1 MGVLATGSRTRL
13 RLVSIVGL
21 GLLAGC
27 GQPPVPPMVAVP
39 IPDPSSASAS
49 ASASRTPSPTPS
61 STATRVAHRTEGS
74 TTPFPTPCTRG
85 AGLQLEWSGVDP
97 ALGNRYLA
105 LAVTNCTTASF
116 RLPATVPVRPHDAA
130 GAPVPVSLDWQPPQG
145 SLTLAPKEV
154 AYLRMHWLSN
164 GRCEMGATTM
174 DVTVGGA
181 SSTVEDCFQLGDY
194 QTETAGS
201 DISSVIDFSWGRTP
215 S

>member
-1 MGVLATGSRTRL
+1 MGGLATGSRARL
-13 RLVSIVGL
+13 RLVSIVAL

-27 GQPPVPPMVAVP
+27 GQPPSPMVAVP
-39 IPDPSSASAS
+39 IPDPSSAS
-49 ASASRTPSPTPS
+49 RTT
-61 STATRVAHRTEGS
+61 HRTEGS
-74 TTPFPTPCTRG
+74 TTPFPAPCTRD

-105 LAVTNCTTASF
+105 LAVTNCTTAPF

-174 DVTVGGA
+174 DVTVGGT
-181 SSTVEDCFQLGDY
+181 SSTKEDCFQLGDY